1 MEPKELANIV
11 DERLEKLDLRVT
23 KVEIAQ
29 TRVEKDVLGI
39 SLDLKYLRQSQDALN
54 SNLSKFLWIVGGGFI
69 AALVSFVIKGGLVL

>member
-1 MEPKELANIV
+1 MDPKELANIV